1 MLPSSSSK
9 ALILGVAVSLTAH
22 ILTAVV
28 LESARRAGDEDKKRH
43 KPGMVQVKVKPVEVK
58 PPPPPPPPPPPEAP
72 KPKVQPKPPQP
83 VANKSKPQAAPMDP
97 VKPVQGLTKESL
109 AKDGKGGFSAPVGN
123 TLMAEDD
130 GTRVTDAAPLNAD
143 LSSDPKLI
151 ADTVVIP
158 SYTDAALDAGFEG
171 RVTVEVY
178 VDESGAVVQA
188 EPVKKI
194 GYGMDDR
201 ILQSAMSAK
210 FIPRKNRLGQPEPS
224 WTKITF
230 NLQVP

>member
-1 MLPSSSSK
+1 MQPSSSSK
-9 ALILGVAVSLTAH
+9 AFILGVVVSLTAH
-22 ILTAVV
+22 MLTSVV
-28 LESARRAGDEDKKRH
+28 LESARRAGDEEKKRH
-43 KPGMVQVKVKPVEVK
+43 KPGTVQVKVKPVEVK
-58 PPPPPPPPPPPEAP
+58 PPPPPPPPPEAP
-72 KPKVQPKPPQP
+72 KPKVQPKTPQP
-83 VANKSKPQAAPMDP
+83 VANKSKPQPASVDP

-109 AKDGKGGFSAPVGN
+109 AKDGKSGFSAPVGN
-123 TLMAEDD
+123 TLMVADD

-143 LSSDPKLI
+143 LSSDPKLLPE
-151 ADTVVIP
+151 TVVIP
-158 SYTDAALDAGFEG
+158 SYTDAALDAAFEG

-178 VDESGAVVQA
+178 VDESGTVVQA

-210 FIPRKNRLGQPEPS
+210 FIPRKNRLGQPEPT

>member
-1 MLPSSSSK
+1 MLPTSPSK
-9 ALILGVAVSLTAH
+9 ALALGVIISLAAH
-22 ILTAVV
+22 IIVA
-28 LESARRAGDEDKKRH
+28 SAIDSANRAGENAKKRH
-43 KPGMVQVKVKPVEVK
+43 KPGSVQVKVKPVEVK
-58 PPPPPPPPPPPEAP
+58 PPPPPPPEPP

-83 VANKSKPQAAPMDP
+83 VANKSRPQPTPVDP

-109 AKDGKGGFSAPVGN
+109 AKEGKGGFSAPVGN
-123 TLMAEDD
+123 TLMIADD
-130 GTRVTDAAPLNAD
+130 GTRITDAAPLNAD
-143 LSSDPKLI
+143 LSSDPKLLPES
-151 ADTVVIP
+151 VVIP
-158 SYTDAALDAGFEG
+158 NYTDAALDAAFEG

-188 EPVKKI
+188 EPIKKI
-194 GYGMDDR
+194 GYGMDER

-210 FIPRKNRLGQPEPS
+210 FVPRKNRLGQAESS